1 MTASNLAFRASLI
14 FILIGIALGM
24 YMGASQN
31 HAPAPAHAHI
41 NLLGFVSLF
50 MIGLFYERRDALNR
64 SKLAFWQVVIW
75 TVGSVIL
82 NFAITFFYFGNPQFI
97 ALAPVGEV
105 IIAISALTLTFIV
118 YKATASA

>member
-24 YMGASQN
+24 YMGASHN

-41 NLLGFVSLF
+41 NLIGFVSLF
-50 MIGLFYERRDALNR
+50 LIGLFYERRDGLNR

-75 TVGSVIL
+75 TVGSIIL
-82 NFAITFFYFGNPQFI
+82 NTAVGLLYFGNPQFI
-97 ALAPVGEV
+97 VLAPVGEV

>member
-82 NFAITFFYFGNPQFI
+82 NFAITFFYFGNQQFI

-118 YKATASA
+118 YRATASA

>member
-41 NLLGFVSLF
+41 NLIGFVSLF
-50 MIGLFYERRDALNR
+50 MIGLFYERRDGLNR

-75 TVGSVIL
+75 TVGSIIL
-82 NFAITFFYFGNPQFI
+82 NTAVALLYFGNPQFI
-97 ALAPVGEV
+97 VLAPVGEV
-105 IIAISALTLTFIV
+105 IVAISALTLTVIV
-118 YKATASA
+118 YKETARA